1 MIKRCITL
9 LLCLCVMCCA
19 VTALAAWTDKQT
31 KAHEI
36 ADIARSMGLGEDN
49 PIIKEASRIWWEE
62 QNATTPAPAPAQ
74 PTETKTYVGTY
85 YITGYDSCY
94 QCNGNNTGLT
104 ASGTRLTVGRTCAAN
119 RNDFAIGTKLYIEG
133 IGYRTVEDRGC
144 GSGVVD
150 VLCNNHSECNR
161 ITGHYKVYV
170 VG

>member
-1 MIKRCITL
+1 MVKRLICV

-36 ADIARSMGLGEDN
+36 AELARSMALGEDN

-62 QNATTPAPAPAQ
+62 ENAKNPAPKPAE
-74 PTETKTYVGTY
+74 PTKTYVGTY

-94 QCNGNNTGLT
+94 ACNGNSTGLT
-104 ASGTRLTVGRTCAAN
+104 ASGTRLTVGRTVAAN
-119 RNDFAIGTKLYIEG
+119 RSDFAIGTKLYIEG

-144 GSGVVD
+144 ASGTID
-150 VLCNNHSECNR
+150 VLCNNHSECYR

>member
-1 MIKRCITL
+1 MIKRLICI

-36 ADIARSMGLGEDN
+36 AELARSMALGDDN

-62 QNATTPAPAPAQ
+62 ENAKNPAPKPAE
-74 PTETKTYVGTY
+74 PTKTYVGTY

-94 QCNGNNTGLT
+94 ACNGNSTGLT
-104 ASGTRLTVGRTCAAN
+104 ASGTRLTVGRTVAAN
-119 RNDFAIGTKLYIEG
+119 RSDFAIGTKLYIEG

-144 GSGVVD
+144 SSGTID
-150 VLCNNHSECNR
+150 VLCNNHSECYR